1 MELPVV
7 QLSPL
12 KKQLKKHIMTK
23 ETNTNEIAVVNVNT
37 AAQSIALQSQA
48 DLDLAQFL
56 EESTGLDTLEEKI
69 VLTASGISL
78 DKVGE
83 SFNGIFWGFS
93 TMTVKDNSQDST
105 GELKEIPAVQF
116 MIDKQI
122 RINGGTALVSEFK
135 QIGISRG
142 AKVRVT
148 YREKVGNL
156 KVYSVSLLG

>member
-1 MELPVV
+1 MESPVV

-23 ETNTNEIAVVNVNT
+23 ETNTTEIAVVNVNT

-56 EESTGLDTLEEKI
+56 EESTNLDSLEEKI

-83 SFNGIFWGFS
+83 SFNAIFWGFS
-93 TMTVKDNSQDST
+93 TMTVKDQIT
-105 GELKEIPAVQF
+105 GDLKEIPAVQF

-122 RINGGTALVSEFK
+122 RINGGSALVSEFK

-142 AKVRVT
+142 AKVKVT
-148 YREKVGNL
+148 YAKKEGNL
-156 KVYSVSLLG
+156 KIYSVSLLG